1 AGVIESA
8 DLGIVPKRNDS
19 FGNEAFSTKILE
31 FMATGVPVIVSDTLI
46 DKYYFD
52 DSIVCFFQAGN
63 EQDLARCMLQLIR
76 DPERRRWQSEQATRF
91 VEKTTG
97 LRGNTIILTLWMKWS
112 RAGIRHR
119 FNLA

>member
-1 AGVIESA
+1 
-8 DLGIVPKRNDS
+8 
-19 FGNEAFSTKILE
+19 
-31 FMATGVPVIVSDTLI
+31 MATGVPVIVSDTLI

-91 VEKTTG
+91 VEKNDWTARQHDY
-97 LRGNTIILTLWMKWS
+97 LDLVDEMVAR
-112 RAGIRHR
+112 RHST
-119 FNLA
+119 